1 MKNEIQLKENSEGEL
16 PLIENDL
23 SNIEKYLIELAD
35 KKIKDLMTKFDYM
48 EDKITFNENDFL
60 SLFKNDEKIIN
71 LNLNSKEFNDLI
83 YNIGQIKSYEYNKL
97 LVEQLPSWNK
107 LKINI
112 KNKLDSFCDFFYKST
127 ITKAIDNNNYKFDI
141 NEFDNELNSLYLY
154 NGVKE
159 YKYNEIKELIR
170 QNKENFI
177 IKINNN
183 LDQIKKY
190 QEYLEKNVCSIMRNI
205 SDYFPR
211 NYTLDNKIYI
221 LANELLKS
229 LKNFADSC
237 DGVSLYLEIEKEI
250 KIKAKNIARN
260 FLSQNM
266 IRPPPLAFPH
276 SPSPPPN
283 SEYFPTIQYNG
294 ISFLDG
300 LRSIGVCTS
309 FGYIRKIAETN
320 GIIGYIGMPRE
331 NIQMLYL
338 LKAGKLIKPK
348 I

>member
-1 MKNEIQLKENSEGEL
+1 
-16 PLIENDL
+16 
-23 SNIEKYLIELAD
+23 
-35 KKIKDLMTKFDYM
+35 
-48 EDKITFNENDFL
+48 
-60 SLFKNDEKIIN
+60 
-71 LNLNSKEFNDLI
+71 
-83 YNIGQIKSYEYNKL
+83 
-97 LVEQLPSWNK
+97 
-107 LKINI
+107 
-112 KNKLDSFCDFFYKST
+112 
-127 ITKAIDNNNYKFDI
+127 
-141 NEFDNELNSLYLY
+141 
-154 NGVKE
+154 
-159 YKYNEIKELIR
+159 
-170 QNKENFI
+170 
-177 IKINNN
+177 
-183 LDQIKKY
+183 
-190 QEYLEKNVCSIMRNI
+190 MRNI

-211 NYTLDNKIYI
+211 NITLDNKIYI

-237 DGVSLYLEIEKEI
+237 DGVSLYLEIEKEL
-250 KIKAKNIARN
+250 KIISKKIATN

-266 IRPPPLAFPH
+266 IRQPPLAFPH

-331 NIQMLYL
+331 NIQMLCL

>member
-60 SLFKNDEKIIN
+60 SMFKNDEKIIN

-141 NEFDNELNSLYLY
+141 NKFGNELNSLHLY

-190 QEYLEKNVCSIMRNI
+190 QEYLP
-205 SDYFPR
+205 Y
-211 NYTLDNKIYI
+211 
-221 LANELLKS
+221 
-229 LKNFADSC
+229 
-237 DGVSLYLEIEKEI
+237 
-250 KIKAKNIARN
+250 
-260 FLSQNM
+260 
-266 IRPPPLAFPH
+266 
-276 SPSPPPN
+276 
-283 SEYFPTIQYNG
+283 
-294 ISFLDG
+294 
-300 LRSIGVCTS
+300 
-309 FGYIRKIAETN
+309 
-320 GIIGYIGMPRE
+320 
-331 NIQMLYL
+331 
-338 LKAGKLIKPK
+338 
-348 I
+348 